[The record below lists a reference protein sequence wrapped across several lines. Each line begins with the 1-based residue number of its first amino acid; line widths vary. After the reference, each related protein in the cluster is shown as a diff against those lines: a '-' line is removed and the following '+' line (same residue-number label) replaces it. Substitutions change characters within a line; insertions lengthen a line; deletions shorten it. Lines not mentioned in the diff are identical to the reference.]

1 MTARTHRAFAPV
13 LQEVERGLALP
24 IPERLR
30 ILREL
35 EFDLE
40 ELWGRL
46 VADGIPT
53 EEARRRALDAL
64 VPDTGTL
71 EELDRLHTPLY
82 RRLTRHLTPGRL
94 MLAERSA
101 LVLAT
106 TSVLLAQGI
115 TLLRANLLQDPSPF
129 MWPVLAMSAPLFATV
144 VAKAFQ
150 LWIKRAHAHPERG
163 LSTILVVSGLILV
176 MGIGGMFFDLYRL
189 SAVLERTP
197 ELIGDLAAVWLVR
210 DSALV
215 SVAILLALAGGLAWF
230 VLSKWLAIVS
240 GDRRELLGL
249 NVELHPKRGMPDD

>member
-1 MTARTHRAFAPV
+1 MNAGAPRVFAPV
-13 LQEVERGLALP
+13 LREVERGLALP
-24 IPERLR
+24 IPERIR

-46 VADGIPT
+46 VAEGVPA
-53 EEARRRALDAL
+53 EEARRKALDAL

-71 EELDRLHTPLY
+71 GELDRLHKPLY

-115 TLLRANLLQDPSPF
+115 TLVRLNLLQEPSPF
-129 MWPVLAMSAPLFATV
+129 MWPVLAMSALLFATV

-150 LWIKRAHAHPERG
+150 LWIKRDHAHPERG
-163 LSTILVVSGLILV
+163 LGTILVVSGLILG
-176 MGIGGMFFDLYRL
+176 MGIGGVFFDLYRL
-189 SAVLERTP
+189 SATLEKTP
-197 ELIGDLAAVWLVR
+197 ELVGGLAPVWLIR
-210 DSALV
+210 DSALL
-215 SVAILLALAGGLAWF
+215 SVAILLALAGGLFWF
-230 VLSKWLAIVS
+230 ILSQWVALVS
-240 GDRRELLGL
+240 GARRELLGL
-249 NVELHPKRGMPDD
+249 NLRIDPNGEGKDV